1 MSEFKLVTIYHS
13 MGMLPAQV
21 IKSKLESAGV
31 PVLLK
36 YESAGQV
43 IGLTIDGLGMV
54 QVQVPEE
61 WAEDAQALIAV
72 GPDEDSDDEA
82 WEDGLEDQDDAE
94 DEDPA

>member
-1 MSEFKLVTIYHS
+1 MSEFKLVTVYHS
-13 MGMLPAQV
+13 NGMLSAQV

-61 WAEDAQALIAV
+61 WAETAQALIAV
-72 GPDEDSDDEA
+72 GPDEDPDDEA
-82 WEDGLEDQDDAE
+82 WEEDSEAQDPAEDQTSA
-94 DEDPA
+94 